1 MNRADLIIVG
11 GGPAG
16 LTSAIYS
23 ARALID
29 TMVIEKMLPGG
40 QPVLTSFIENY
51 PGFPDGISGPEFA
64 ERLEAQAR
72 RFGAKIVTSQ
82 PVVEVSKVEDG
93 FEVKTE
99 GDSFWG
105 KAVIIATGTSPRK
118 LGVPGEDTFTG
129 RGVSY
134 CAVCDGAF
142 YKDKVV
148 AVVGGGDSA
157 IVEAIYLTR
166 FASKVYVIHR
176 RNQLRAEK
184 ILQER
189 AFSNPKISFIWD
201 TVVQSIEGEKKVE
214 LLRLKNVKTGE
225 TSEIYTDGVF
235 VYIGSIP
242 NSSMV
247 KGLVELDESGFII
260 TDNLMRTNIPGI
272 FAAGD
277 VRNTTFRQLATAVG
291 DGAIAANTAEKYL
304 GELSWRH

>member
-1 MNRADLIIVG
+1 MTKADLVIVG

-29 TMVIEKMLPGG
+29 TIVIEKMLPGG
-40 QPVLTSFIENY
+40 QPILTTYIENY
-51 PGFPDGISGPEFA
+51 PGFPEGISGPEFA
-64 ERLEAQAR
+64 ERLESQAR
-72 RFGAKIVTSQ
+72 RFGARIVTSQ
-82 PVVEVSKVEDG
+82 PVTNISKVEDG
-93 FEVKTE
+93 FEIKTE
-99 GDSFWG
+99 GESFFA
-105 KAVIIATGTSPRK
+105 KAVIVATGTSPRK
-118 LGVPGEDTFTG
+118 LNIPGEVEFTG

-157 IVEAIYLTR
+157 IDEAIYLTR

-201 TVVQSIEGEKKVE
+201 TVVENIEGSKKVE
-214 LLRLKNVKTGE
+214 LLRLKNVKTEE
-225 TSEIYTDGVF
+225 TSELKVDGIF

-242 NSSMV
+242 NSSIV
-247 KGLVELDESGFII
+247 KDIANLDENGFII
-260 TDNLMRTNIPGI
+260 TDNYMRTNVPGL

-277 VRNTTFRQLATAVG
+277 VRNTNLRQLATAVG
-291 DGAIAANTAEKYL
+291 DGAIAANSAEKYL
-304 GELSWRH
+304 GELSWKG